1 MSQISQWIH
10 QAFNK
15 VFKNQETRAVENAVE
30 PPAGFHNPSQ
40 DDMIKYLSGFQS
52 VIDSDVYDE
61 TIKVINTCQTTE
73 ELVDSMY
80 ANSTIFGYMDK
91 NPQYVDILRFM
102 TLEQTKMANLGSL
115 QLCKFIKSSDK
126 IAQASQEKW
135 TSIQPEIGKIY
146 QSSGRPLCWTDT
158 EHALTFLQ
166 YGDKVIYG
174 DTSPATLEKDG
185 LQNEP
190 VLRGGTDVYTEYL
203 IQKIPVGQ
211 IRDLR
216 DIENVKYLLLHAKD
230 TDLVKLFANPQ
241 TLNGVIV
248 RWKMYGGF
256 KDSIAMLEHIQQ
268 ATITTDANELREAIA
283 SYDKQPAMYIE
294 APIEPEL

>member
-1 MSQISQWIH
+1 MSKKQTWFSKITDIILQKH
-10 QAFNK
+10 KPQPM
-15 VFKNQETRAVENAVE
+15 QEHYNSD
-30 PPAGFHNPSQ
+30 FHVPSV
-40 DDMIKYLSGFQS
+40 K
-52 VIDSDVYDE
+52 E
-61 TIKVINTCQTTE
+61 TTE
-73 ELVDSMY
+73 YISMY
-80 ANSTIFGYMDK
+80 QQQIPPEVYKYIMNLLQKCSSSEEFVDK
-91 NPQYVDILRFM
+91 LFTDDFLLDTMSNNNELSDILRFS
-102 TLEQTKMANLGSL
+102 TLPKNTLSNVQNL

-135 TSIQPEIGKIY
+135 ASIQPEIGKIY
-146 QSSGRPLCWTDT
+146 QSAGRPLCWTDA

-174 DTSPATLEKDG
+174 DTSPTTLAKDG

-203 IQKIPVGQ
+203 IQKIPIGQ

-230 TDLVKLFANPQ
+230 TDLVKLFENPQ
-241 TLNGVIV
+241 TLNDVIA

-268 ATITTDANELREAIA
+268 ATIVTDANELRESIA

-294 APIEPEL
+294 TPIEPEL